1 MPYRWRWNRH
11 LRVAADPFG
20 WHFDPHMTS
29 PFERPAPAR
38 LPPLPK
44 SLRRIMIWVL
54 AGVFLTLIVVPWLA
68 SFATD
73 WLWFNEIGFQS
84 VFVTSLIWRVGL
96 FVLGAAF
103 AFLYFYGNV
112 RIARGAGTGF
122 PVLYLNRGD
131 GVSVD
136 VSRMLTR
143 LFLPA
148 AVVLAFLTA
157 VSATASWLE
166 VVKGFNGVPIGTR
179 DPLFG
184 RDISFYLFKLP
195 LISGVLGTL
204 VTLTFLS
211 IVGTGVMY
219 WMRNEITLP
228 PRRPSAKPRATRHL
242 GALVVILFVLIA
254 LRLWIVGTAE
264 LLYSTTGPLLGASY
278 TDAHVALPGFY
289 VSAVAALVAAVW
301 VAAGIA
307 RGRLVWS
314 VLSAAVFYA
323 AVSVLARGIVPATY
337 QKLVVSPNEL
347 SREAPY
353 LTHHI
358 EATRKAWGLDGVE
371 SRDLSG
377 EVQLTMANI
386 KANAATVDNIRLWE
400 RPLLKQTFSQLQE
413 IRTYYDFVSVDDDR
427 YTIDG
432 RYRQV
437 HVAARELNS
446 QSLPTRTFINERL
459 TFTHGMG
466 LTMAPVNQVT
476 TEGLPVLFIKDL
488 PPASTISIKLTR
500 PQIYYGE
507 LTNEYVFV
515 GTKQKEFDYPA
526 GEANIYTTYT
536 GRGGVAIG
544 SFIRRVLYA
553 FQLGSLKILLSDD
566 IRGNAKILYR
576 RNVMERATT
585 ALPFLDFDNDPYL
598 TINDAGQLKWIL
610 DAYTT
615 SDMYPY
621 SQRTNSGTNY
631 MRNSVKVVID
641 AYDGTVDAYIADQ
654 NDPVVKTYARI
665 FGPIFKPLSE
675 MPADIRRH
683 VRYPGDLF
691 RIQTAL
697 HATYHML
704 QPQTFYHR
712 EDQWQIP
719 GGLTKGTNENPF
731 MRHIIMKLP
740 GEKNPEFIF
749 MTPFTPR
756 GKDNLAAWMVARMDG
771 ENYGKLSV
779 YRFPKQSLVYGPKQ
793 IANRINQDTEI
804 SRQLTLWDQRGSE
817 VIRGE
822 LLVIPIEESLIYVQ
836 PIYLRA
842 EGGTIPELKRVVVA
856 HENRVVM
863 GETLEEGLNALFGSG
878 AVPRTSV
885 QDSLAALGENQPA
898 VTGGG
903 AVPSPAQTASSGA
916 TAELLREAQT
926 HYDRAIAAQRS
937 GNWAEYGREIEQLGA
952 ALRSLRAGKR

>member
-1 MPYRWRWNRH
+1 
-11 LRVAADPFG
+11 
-20 WHFDPHMTS
+20 
-29 PFERPAPAR
+29 
-38 LPPLPK
+38 
-44 SLRRIMIWVL
+44 
-54 AGVFLTLIVVPWLA
+54 
-68 SFATD
+68 
-73 WLWFNEIGFQS
+73 
-84 VFVTSLIWRVGL
+84 
-96 FVLGAAF
+96 
-103 AFLYFYGNV
+103 
-112 RIARGAGTGF
+112 
-122 PVLYLNRGD
+122 
-131 GVSVD
+131 
-136 VSRMLTR
+136 
-143 LFLPA
+143 
-148 AVVLAFLTA
+148 
-157 VSATASWLE
+157 
-166 VVKGFNGVPIGTR
+166 
-179 DPLFG
+179 
-184 RDISFYLFKLP
+184 
-195 LISGVLGTL
+195 
-204 VTLTFLS
+204 
-211 IVGTGVMY
+211 MY
-219 WMRNEITLP
+219 WMRNDITLP
-228 PRRPSAKPRATRHL
+228 PRRASAKPRAARHL
-242 GALVVILFVLIA
+242 GVLVVILFALIGV
-254 LRLWIVGTAE
+254 RLWIVATAS

-278 TDAHVALPGFY
+278 TDVHVALPGLY
-289 VSAVAALVAAVW
+289 VSAIAALIAAAW
-301 VAAGIA
+301 VAAGIV
-307 RGRLVWS
+307 RGKLIWS
-314 VLSAAVFYA
+314 AISATVFYA
-323 AVSVLARGIVPATY
+323 VISVLARGVVPAAY

-347 SREAPY
+347 SRESPY
-353 LTHHI
+353 LRNHI
-358 EATRKAWGLDGVE
+358 DATRKAWGLDHVE

-377 EVQLTMANI
+377 EVQLTMAEI

-437 HVAARELNS
+437 HIAARELNS
-446 QSLPTRTFINERL
+446 ESLPTRTFINERL

-488 PPASTISIKLTR
+488 PPVSAISIKLTR

-526 GEANIYTTYT
+526 GEANIYTNYT
-536 GRGGVAIG
+536 GRGGVPIG

-566 IRGNAKILYR
+566 IRGSARILYR
-576 RNVMERATT
+576 RNVMDRATS
-585 ALPFLDFDNDPYL
+585 AMPFLDFDNDPYV

-621 SQRTNSGTNY
+621 SQRTNDGTNY

-641 AYDGTVDAYIADQ
+641 AYDGTVDAYIADP
-654 NDPVVKTYARI
+654 NDPVVQTYAQI

-675 MPADIRRH
+675 MPADLRRH

-697 HATYHML
+697 HTTYHML
-704 QPQTFYHR
+704 EPLTFYHR

-719 GGLTKGTNENPF
+719 GGLGKGTNENPF
-731 MRHIIMKLP
+731 QRHIIMKLP

-863 GETLEEGLNALFGSG
+863 GETLEEGLNALFGAG
-878 AVPRTSV
+878 AAQQTRTSI
-885 QDSLAALGENQPA
+885 QDSLSTLGASEPA

-903 AVPSPAQTASSGA
+903 VTPSPAQAPSGA
-916 TAELLREAQT
+916 TAELLRQAQT
-926 HYDRAIAAQRS
+926 HYDRAIAAQRA
-937 GNWAEYGREIEQLGA
+937 GNWAEYGREIDQLGA
-952 ALRSLRAGKR
+952 AIRALRAGKK

>member
-1 MPYRWRWNRH
+1 M
-11 LRVAADPFG
+11 LGVVAGLFVA
-20 WHFDPHMTS
+20 
-29 PFERPAPAR
+29 
-38 LPPLPK
+38 
-44 SLRRIMIWVL
+44 
-54 AGVFLTLIVVPWLA
+54 LIVVPWLA

-73 WLWFNEIGFQS
+73 WLWFKEIGFQS
-84 VFVTSLIWRVGL
+84 VFVTSLIWRIGL
-96 FVLGAAF
+96 FLIGGVF
-103 AFLYFYGNV
+103 AFGYFYGNV
-112 RIARGAGTGF
+112 RLARGTGTGF
-122 PVLYLNRGD
+122 PVLYVNRGD

-157 VSATASWLE
+157 VSAAASWLD
-166 VVKGFNGVPIGTR
+166 VLKGFNGVPIGTR

-184 RDISFYLFKLP
+184 RDISFYLFRLP

-204 VTLTFLS
+204 ITLTFLS
-211 IVGTGVMY
+211 MAAAAVMY
-219 WMRNEITLP
+219 WMRNDIILP
-228 PRRPSAKPRATRHL
+228 PRRASAKPRAARHL
-242 GALVVILFVLIA
+242 GALLVFLFVLLA
-254 LRLWIVGTAE
+254 LRLWIVGMAS

-278 TDAHVALPGFY
+278 TDVHVALPGLY
-289 VSAVAALVAAVW
+289 VSAIAALVAAAW

-307 RGRLVWS
+307 RGKLIWS
-314 VLSAAVFYA
+314 AVSAAVFYA
-323 AVSVLARGIVPATY
+323 VVSVLARGVVPGAY
-337 QKLVVSPNEL
+337 QKLVVSANEL

-353 LTHHI
+353 LRNHI
-358 EATRKAWGLDGVE
+358 DATRKAWGLDHVE
-371 SRDLSG
+371 SHDLSG
-377 EVQLTMANI
+377 EVRLTMADI
-386 KANAATVDNIRLWE
+386 KANAATVDNVRLWE
-400 RPLLKQTFSQLQE
+400 RPLLVQTFSQLQE

-432 RYRQV
+432 KYRQV

-446 QSLPTRTFINERL
+446 ESLPTRTFINERL

-488 PPASTISIKLTR
+488 PPVSTISIKLTR

-526 GEANIYTTYT
+526 GETNIYTNYT
-536 GRGGVAIG
+536 GLGGVPIG
-544 SFIRRVLYA
+544 SLLRRVLYA

-566 IRGNAKILYR
+566 IRGSAKILYR
-576 RNVMERATT
+576 RNVMDRATT
-585 ALPFLDFDNDPYL
+585 AMPFLDFDRDPYL

-621 SQRTNSGTNY
+621 SQRTNDGTNY

-641 AYDGTVDAYIADQ
+641 AYDGTVDAYIADP
-654 NDPVVKTYARI
+654 NDPVVQTYAHI
-665 FGPIFKPLSE
+665 FGPIFKPLAE

-683 VRYPGDLF
+683 VRYGADLF

-704 QPQTFYHR
+704 QPETFYHR

-719 GGLTKGTNENPF
+719 GGLAKGTNENPF
-731 MRHIIMKLP
+731 QRHIIMKLP

-804 SRQLTLWDQRGSE
+804 SRQLTLWDQKGSE

-856 HENRVVM
+856 HENKVVM
-863 GETLEEGLNALFGSG
+863 AETLEEGLNVLFGSG
-878 AVPRTSV
+878 AAAQAQASV
-885 QDSLAALGENQPA
+885 QDSLSALGENQPSA
-898 VTGGG
+898 TI
-903 AVPSPAQTASSGA
+903 APSPGQPAPSGA
-916 TAELLREAQT
+916 NAQLLHEAQT
-926 HYDRAIAAQRS
+926 HYDRAIAAQRA

-952 ALRSLRAGKR
+952 ALRSLKAGKH